1 MTNVRMCAQWVL
13 TERSTSTGQY
23 NNQLNYEYTELYAT
37 NADWIDLCPIVE
49 HIDSKYSTCPPSE
62 HVRLARANTPS
73 AECNWIRQ
81 ASEQTLF
88 GVPPELLLLFHVRKD
103 SIRNGTD
110 RTNWTQTNIHYAIRS
125 ECVHSIDQVVI
136 GNMIRVSSFPVVALI
151 IHQSTLNFLQ
161 SIALARPVATELV
174 SG

>member
-1 MTNVRMCAQWVL
+1 MSTLNCTRQML
-13 TERSTSTGQY
+13 TELICALLSNTSIVNIQLVHQVNMFGLRGQ
-23 NNQLNYEYTELYAT
+23 TH
-37 NADWIDLCPIVE
+37 PV
-49 HIDSKYSTCPPSE
+49 
-62 HVRLARANTPS
+62 PS
-73 AECNWIRQ
+73 AIESGLQ

-136 GNMIRVSSFPVVALI
+136 GNMIRVSSFPVAALI